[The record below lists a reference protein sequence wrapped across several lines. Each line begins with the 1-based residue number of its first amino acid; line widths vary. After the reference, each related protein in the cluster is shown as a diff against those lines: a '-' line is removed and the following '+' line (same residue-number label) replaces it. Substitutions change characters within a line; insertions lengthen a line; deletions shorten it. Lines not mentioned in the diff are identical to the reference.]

1 MELHSTTSL
10 RRVRFLVHAAS
21 MTTQARRTSF
31 ARWDFMA
38 PNIANGA
45 LAEQQEH
52 IVKSVGPR
60 GYAKSTE
67 QVQPA
72 EKQSCDRPKDEGI
85 GLETIAERADIVEGG
100 ENERAEHRRGY
111 AGDERA
117 PAQQLLRTPR
127 DQSDEDDAKQ

>member
-1 MELHSTTSL
+1 MELHSTTSA
-10 RRVRFLVHAAS
+10 RRVRFLLHAATA
-21 MTTQARRTSF
+21 TTQARTTST
-31 ARWDFMA
+31 RWDFMA

-52 IVKSVGPR
+52 VVKSVGPR
-60 GYAKSTE
+60 GYAKSAE
-67 QVQPA
+67 QVETA

-85 GLETIAERADIVEGG
+85 DLETIAEWADIVEGG

-117 PAQQLLRTPR
+117 PAQQL
-127 DQSDEDDAKQ
+127 